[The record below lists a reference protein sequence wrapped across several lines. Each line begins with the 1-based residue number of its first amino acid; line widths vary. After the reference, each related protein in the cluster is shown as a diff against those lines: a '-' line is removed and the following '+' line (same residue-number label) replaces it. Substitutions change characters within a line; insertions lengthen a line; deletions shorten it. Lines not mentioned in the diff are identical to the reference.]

1 MGKSKKTTGKH
12 RLDRFYYLAKEQG
25 YRSRAAFKLVQLDRK
40 YRFLSSARSLLDLC
54 AAPGGWMQVAA
65 KNMPV
70 GGLLIGVD
78 LVPIKPIR
86 GAVSLQGDIT
96 APKCMAAIRS
106 LLKEKGHTMIDV
118 VLHDGSP
125 NVGGAWAKEAS
136 LQTALVLD
144 ALKLATKLLA
154 PKGTFVTKVFRS
166 QDYNSLLYAFKQLF
180 EKVEVTKPVASRNT
194 SAEIYVICSK
204 YRAPA
209 KIDPRLL
216 DSRHLFQEISEPQKV
231 VDVLKEANRN
241 DIAKVMKKATIL

>member
-154 PKGTFVTKVFRS
+154 PKGTFVTKVS
-166 QDYNSLLYAFKQLF
+166 
-180 EKVEVTKPVASRNT
+180 
-194 SAEIYVICSK
+194 
-204 YRAPA
+204 
-209 KIDPRLL
+209 
-216 DSRHLFQEISEPQKV
+216 
-231 VDVLKEANRN
+231 
-241 DIAKVMKKATIL
+241 